1 MQFYHGNK
9 PPDVQGSNL
18 HFNILTLKGLP
29 FSGGTIELRKKNSV
43 MVNQNTYSWNPETKA
58 AVMFSHHVLLD
69 AYC

>member
-43 MVNQNTYSWNPETKA
+43 MVNQNTYGTLKLKQ
-58 AVMFSHHVLLD
+58 LLCSVIML
-69 AYC
+69 Y

>member
-43 MVNQNTYSWNPETKA
+43 MVNQNTYGNLKLKQ
-58 AVMFSHHVLLD
+58 LLCSVIML
-69 AYC
+69 Y